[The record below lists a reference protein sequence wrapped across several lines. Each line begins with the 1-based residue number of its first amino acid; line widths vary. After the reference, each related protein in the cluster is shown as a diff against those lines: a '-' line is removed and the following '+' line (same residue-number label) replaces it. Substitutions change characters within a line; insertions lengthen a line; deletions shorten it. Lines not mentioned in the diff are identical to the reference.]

1 MSRFIVVT
9 DEGNMP
15 AIKEVHVEITVEGE
29 KVITGFCDS
38 TTPHVLMPAWQV
50 PWKDVKQVIDTKYN
64 KNIKTVR
71 GIKFHGAKHIDTI
84 KNLGRIYSIKVQKI

>member
-9 DEGNMP
+9 NEGNMP
-15 AIKEVHVEITVEGE
+15 PIKEVHVEITEENE

-38 TTPHVLMPAWQV
+38 ITPHVLIPAWQV

-64 KNIKTVR
+64 KNIKTSR
-71 GIKFHGAKHIDTI
+71 GIRFHGDKQIDCI
-84 KNLGRIYSIKVQKI
+84 KNLGRIYSIKVKI